1 MFIDIHEM
9 GGTEYFF
16 PPNADPY
23 YHEVSNA
30 SVGYLDLY
38 GGAMA
43 EEFDRQGI
51 PFFTGRT
58 FDLFY
63 AGYGDTFPT
72 LGWNGAGMSALS
84 CPTLLAE
91 AAAPH
96 TIVLA
101 AAFEQGSASPFD
113 VKVYNQYLASWMS
126 ISTAAVQRQR
136 VLADWHA
143 AYVGAAAQGSAGML
157 SVARLS
163 LLTSSASDALSAA
176 LRWTGSRTASSTK
189 ATSLSTR
196 CLISRF
202 ATTS

>member
-1 MFIDIHEM
+1 MPRSIGSDAEGVAGYPPTMFIDIHEM

-51 PFFTGRT
+51 PYFTGRT

-91 AAAPH
+91 AAVPH
-96 TIVLA
+96 TMVLA
-101 AAFEQGSASPFD
+101 QLSNKAQPRP
-113 VKVYNQYLASWMS
+113 
-126 ISTAAVQRQR
+126 ST
-136 VLADWHA
+136 
-143 AYVGAAAQGSAGML
+143 
-157 SVARLS
+157 
-163 LLTSSASDALSAA
+163 
-176 LRWTGSRTASSTK
+176 
-189 ATSLSTR
+189 
-196 CLISRF
+196 
-202 ATTS
+202 

>member
-1 MFIDIHEM
+1 
-9 GGTEYFF
+9 
-16 PPNADPY
+16 
-23 YHEVSNA
+23 
-30 SVGYLDLY
+30 
-38 GGAMA
+38 MA

-84 CPTLLAE
+84 CPTLLAFSC
-91 AAAPH
+91 ASHNGPR
-96 TIVLA
+96 

-157 SVARLS
+157 YA
-163 LLTSSASDALSAA
+163 
-176 LRWTGSRTASSTK
+176 
-189 ATSLSTR
+189 
-196 CLISRF
+196 
-202 ATTS
+202 

>member
-51 PFFTGRT
+51 PYFTGRT

-84 CPTLLAE
+84 CPTLLAFSC
-91 AAAPH
+91 
-96 TIVLA
+96 TSQWCSRS
-101 AAFEQGSASPFD
+101 FR
-113 VKVYNQYLASWMS
+113 
-126 ISTAAVQRQR
+126 T
-136 VLADWHA
+136 
-143 AYVGAAAQGSAGML
+143 
-157 SVARLS
+157 RLS
-163 LLTSSASDALSAA
+163 LA
-176 LRWTGSRTASSTK
+176 LRREGLQPVPCELDEHLDSGG
-189 ATSLSTR
+189 ATPTR
-196 CLISRF
+196 
-202 ATTS
+202 AG

>member
-51 PFFTGRT
+51 PYFTGRT

-157 SVARLS
+157 YA
-163 LLTSSASDALSAA
+163 
-176 LRWTGSRTASSTK
+176 
-189 ATSLSTR
+189 
-196 CLISRF
+196 
-202 ATTS
+202 